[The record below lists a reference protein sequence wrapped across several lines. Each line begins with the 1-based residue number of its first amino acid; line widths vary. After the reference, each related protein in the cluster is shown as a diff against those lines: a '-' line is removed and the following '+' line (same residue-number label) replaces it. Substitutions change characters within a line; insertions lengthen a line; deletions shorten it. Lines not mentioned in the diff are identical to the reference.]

1 MNTFRLDFPDI
12 ATALFILSA
21 GLVAVVIS
29 MFRLRTKDYSI
40 LNFGLFCT
48 VYGFRWLIEIPSIR
62 SIPDF
67 PFTNP
72 YLSTLLT
79 YLMVIPF
86 ALFFIN
92 IFGRG
97 IYDSILWTFRSS
109 VIYLIA
115 AVIYDLFIAKS
126 FSVGINPF
134 VVLVWGLILLIN
146 IFFIKRQAQIE
157 VLVVRIV
164 LLICV
169 AGIFNDN
176 LVNLKLLP
184 WSILITNPGILI
196 LCIGLGFVA
205 VHHFFA
211 NERKLLSIEQEIEIA
226 RQIQNSNIP
235 TNIQPPCGIAV
246 AARYVPMSTVAGDF
260 YDIMIKENV
269 GMGVLIADVCGH
281 GVGAAL
287 IGSMLKIA
295 FASQS
300 DHLDD
305 PARVLTEINRIL
317 QGKIENSFVTAGY
330 FFIHSRNRK
339 LTYCLAG
346 HPPQILQRKP
356 AKEFISLINGGT
368 ILGPFPDAVYENTE
382 LDIAKEDR
390 LVLYTDGIIETTN
403 SAGTLFGD
411 ERLLTFFEEH
421 FAEAAEETSDK
432 FLSHLSGWSG
442 KSNAASYDDDLTLLI
457 IDITA

>member
-21 GLVAVVIS
+21 GLVAVAIS
-29 MFRLRTKDYSI
+29 LFRLRTKDYSI

-48 VYGFRWLIEIPSIR
+48 IYGFRWLIETQSIR
-62 SIPDF
+62 SIPGF

-92 IFGRG
+92 IFGKG
-97 IYDSILWTFRSS
+97 IYNSVLWTFRSS
-109 VIYLIA
+109 VIYLIT
-115 AVIYDLFIAKS
+115 AVIYDLFFARS
-126 FSVGINPF
+126 FSAGINPF
-134 VVLVWGLILLIN
+134 VVLIWGLVMLIN

-157 VLVVRIV
+157 ILVMRIV

-169 AGIFNDN
+169 AGITNDN
-176 LVNLKLLP
+176 LVNLRLLP
-184 WSILITNPGILI
+184 WSVLITNPAILI

-211 NERKLLSIEQEIEIA
+211 NERKLLAIEQEIEIA

-235 TNIQPPCGIAV
+235 ANIQPPCGIAI

-260 YDIMIKENV
+260 YDIMINENV
-269 GMGVLIADVCGH
+269 GMGILIADVCGH
-281 GVGAAL
+281 GIGAAL
-287 IGSMLKIA
+287 IASMLKIA
-295 FASQS
+295 FASQA

-330 FFIHSRNRK
+330 FFISSGNKR

-346 HPPQILQRKP
+346 HPPQILLKKP
-356 AKEFISLINGGT
+356 NREISLINGGT
-368 ILGPFPDAVYENTE
+368 ILGPFPNAVYENTE
-382 LDIAKEDR
+382 IEITKEDR
-390 LVLYTDGIIETTN
+390 LVLYTDGIIETAN
-403 SAGTLFGD
+403 SAEELFGD
-411 ERLLTFFEEH
+411 QRLVSFLKEH
-421 FAEAAEETSDK
+421 AAETAEQTADK
-432 FLSHLSGWSG
+432 FLTYLSGWSG
-442 KSNAASYDDDLTLLI
+442 KSSTSSYDDDLTLLI
-457 IDITA
+457 IDITD